1 MNNNLKL
8 LLLGLIIFALSLIL
22 RQQHIINETI
32 SNIVI
37 VISLVIIIIPL
48 YRLVFKKL
56 SK

>member
-8 LLLGLIIFALSLIL
+8 LFLGLIIFALSLIL
-22 RQQHIINETI
+22 RLQHIINEMI
-32 SNIVI
+32 SNIII